1 VIVTIEYSS
10 FSSEIGLHSLPYPSH
25 LCHYPI
31 IDSSKTTV
39 ASNNVITPGVD
50 SEVWPQR
57 HASAVPSM
65 RGRQFLRVRTTIKQQ
80 VSLAQQREMFPQQLD
95 TLKAMVQVA

>member
-1 VIVTIEYSS
+1 
-10 FSSEIGLHSLPYPSH
+10 
-25 LCHYPI
+25 
-31 IDSSKTTV
+31 
-39 ASNNVITPGVD
+39 
-50 SEVWPQR
+50 
-57 HASAVPSM
+57 M